1 MSGKTI
7 GLTMNHGYAGS
18 YARQP
23 DMVVTTKPN
32 VGSAAIPFGTVLM
45 QGTSAGGVIGVK
57 AADANLTAANFVG
70 IAASQIQSSTN
81 YLAQNGAGE
90 YAVNDPVSCFQV
102 GRVNVKVADG
112 TPALYGD
119 VYVRIVASG
128 TKAVG
133 DIECAAD
140 STNTVKLTNC
150 QFGGPK
156 DANGVA
162 ELVIFTGIGA

>member
-45 QGTSAGGVIGVK
+45 QASGGVK

-90 YAVNDPVSCFQV
+90 YEVNAPVSCFQV

>member
-7 GLTMNHGYAGS
+7 GLNMNYGFAGS

-23 DMVVTTKPN
+23 DMVITTKPN
-32 VGSAAIPFGTVLM
+32 KDTNAIKFGTVLM
-45 QGTSAGGVIGVK
+45 QASGGVK
-57 AADANLTAANFVG
+57 AADATLTAGTFVG
-70 IAASQIQSSTN
+70 IAARQIQSASVYN
-81 YLAQNGAGE
+81 AQNGAGQYE
-90 YAVNDPVSCFQV
+90 PNEPVSCFQV
-102 GRVNVKVADG
+102 GRINVFVADG

-119 VYVRIVASG
+119 VYVRVVASG

-156 DANGVA
+156 DANGIA
-162 ELVIFTGIGA
+162 ELVIFTGQGA

>member
-7 GLTMNHGYAGS
+7 GLSMNHGYAGY

-23 DMVVTTKPN
+23 DMVITTKPN

-45 QGTSAGGVIGVK
+45 QGSGGVQ
-57 AADANLTAANFVG
+57 AAGATLTAGTFVG
-70 IAASQIQSSTN
+70 IAAAQIQSASS
-81 YLAQNGAGE
+81 YLSQNSAGQYE
-90 YAVNDPVSCFQV
+90 VGEAVSCFQV
-102 GRVNVKVADG
+102 GRVNVKVAQG

-119 VYVRIVASG
+119 VYVRITADTG
-128 TKAVG
+128 KAIG

-140 STNTVKLTNC
+140 SGKCIKLDNC

>member
-7 GLTMNHGYAGS
+7 GLTMNYGYAGC

-32 VGSAAIPFGTVLM
+32 TGSAAIPFGCVLM
-45 QGTSAGGVIGVK
+45 QNGTGVK

-70 IAASQIQSSTN
+70 IAAQQLQSAYN
-81 YLAQNGAGE
+81 YLNQNGAGE

-102 GRVNVKVADG
+102 GRVNVKVASG
-112 TPALYGD
+112 TPALYSD
-119 VYVRIVASG
+119 VYVRITADTG
-128 TKAVG
+128 KAVG
-133 DIECAAD
+133 DIESRSDND
-140 STNTVKLTNC
+140 SGKCVKLTNC

-156 DANGVA
+156 DANGVC

>member
-7 GLTMNHGYAGS
+7 GLNMNNGFAGS

-23 DMVVTTKPN
+23 DMVITTKPN
-32 VGSAAIPFGTVLM
+32 TGTAAIPFGTVLM
-45 QGTSAGGVIGVK
+45 QNGIGVK
-57 AADANLTAANFVG
+57 AADATLTAANFVG
-70 IAASQIQSSTN
+70 FAARQIQTASVYN
-81 YLAQNGAGE
+81 AQNGPGQYE
-90 YAVNDPVSCFQV
+90 VNEPVSCFQV
-102 GRVNVKVADG
+102 GRINVLVADG

-119 VYVRIVASG
+119 VYVRVVASG

-140 STNTVKLTNC
+140 STNTIKLDNC

-156 DANGVA
+156 DANNVA
-162 ELVIFTGIGA
+162 EVVIFTGIGA

>member
-7 GLTMNHGYAGS
+7 GLNMNYGYAGC

-45 QGTSAGGVIGVK
+45 QASGGVK
-57 AADANLTAANFVG
+57 AADATLTAGTFVG
-70 IAASQIQSSTN
+70 IAAQQIQSAST
-81 YLAQNGAGE
+81 YLSQNGAGQYE
-90 YAVNDPVSCFQV
+90 VNEPVSCFQV
-102 GRVNVKVADG
+102 GRVNVKVAQG
-112 TPALYGD
+112 SPALYGD
-119 VYVRIVASG
+119 VYVRITADTG
-128 TKAVG
+128 KNIG
-133 DIECAAD
+133 DIETAAD
-140 STNTVKLTNC
+140 SGKCIKLGNC

-156 DANGVA
+156 DANGVC

>member
-7 GLTMNHGYAGS
+7 GLQMNHGYAGC

-23 DMVVTTKPN
+23 DMVITTKPN

-45 QGTSAGGVIGVK
+45 QASGGVK

-70 IAASQIQSSTN
+70 IAAAQIQSSTN
-81 YLAQNGAGE
+81 YLAQNSAGE
-90 YAVNDPVSCFQV
+90 YAVNAPVSCFQV
-102 GRVNVKVADG
+102 GRVNVKCANG
-112 TPALYGD
+112 TPALYGA
-119 VYVRIVASG
+119 VYVRITADTG
-128 TKAVG
+128 KAVG

-140 STNTVKLTNC
+140 SGKCVQITNC
-150 QFGGPK
+150 QWGGPK

-162 ELVIFTGIGA
+162 ELVIFTGVGA

>member
-7 GLTMNHGYAGS
+7 GLSMNYGYAGY

-23 DMVVTTKPN
+23 DMVVTSKPN
-32 VGSAAIPFGTVLM
+32 VGTAAIPFGTVLM
-45 QGTSAGGVIGVK
+45 QGNAGVK
-57 AADANLTAANFVG
+57 AADATLTAANFVG
-70 IAASQIQSSTN
+70 IAAAQIQSAST
-81 YLAQNGAGE
+81 YLAQNGAGQYE
-90 YAVNDPVSCFQV
+90 VGEAVSCFQV

-112 TPALYGD
+112 TPAMYGS
-119 VYVRIVASG
+119 VYVRVVAAG
-128 TKAVG
+128 TKQVG
-133 DIECAAD
+133 DIECTAD
-140 STNTVKLTNC
+140 STNNVKLDNC